1 MFIQNNQQLPGDVD
15 TKQLA
20 WKRAPIRSYFGSSSK
35 AAPCLQ
41 IDDEFFWNSIDNH
54 NRSCERYIGLMPH
67 RLSEGRVKDLREAKK
82 KNDKLILESGDLFV
96 AEAKTKMNEWWLK
109 KKVVSENVLCFVIK

>member
-1 MFIQNNQQLPGDVD
+1 MNPINVTLNVQAKHLKDPDRQLPGDVG

-41 IDDEFFWNSIDNH
+41 IDDEVFWNSIDNQ
-54 NRSCERYIGLMPH
+54 NRSCERYIGLMS
-67 RLSEGRVKDLREAKK
+67 RCLSEGRVRF
-82 KNDKLILESGDLFV
+82 SQSRR
-96 AEAKTKMNEWWLK
+96 KTT
-109 KKVVSENVLCFVIK
+109 S